1 VQTTQDKKQQQPYSL
16 HKNHPPKPK
25 NNKTKLPFLDP
36 LEPSQ
41 KLHPRE
47 AQTSF
52 VHEKKKLQKHQKG
65 EDLGKGVSFTTN
77 QRTKANKMLQNQ
89 I

>member
-1 VQTTQDKKQQQPYSL
+1 VQATQYKKQQQPYSL

-25 NNKTKLPFLDP
+25 NNKTELPFLDP

-47 AQTSF
+47 AQPSF
-52 VHEKKKLQKHQKG
+52 VQEKKN
-65 EDLGKGVSFTTN
+65 STN
-77 QRTKANKMLQNQ
+77 TKKEKTWGRG
-89 I
+89 